1 MSADYTMVTNLDT
14 PGNRRLLDTMVED
27 VEEILPGLFSHG
39 SNYSELL
46 REFCAQSSGYMEVG
60 SLSTLKAALSGDM
73 GYIPDPIEK
82 LTEVLG
88 DGLSYHVIDDEL
100 IQSALNAYDIP
111 NVGSYYDNLILPE
124 VLREFMEARKG
135 HLLMCFNM

>member
-1 MSADYTMVTNLDT
+1 MSADYTLVTNLDT
-14 PGNRRLLDTMVED
+14 PGNRRLLRTMVES

-46 REFCAQSSGYMEVG
+46 HEFCAQSSGYIEVG
-60 SLSTLKAALSGDM
+60 SLSTLKAALSGDT

-88 DGLSYHVIDDEL
+88 DGMSYHVITDEL
-100 IQSALNAYDIP
+100 IESALNAYDVP
-111 NVGSYYDNLILPE
+111 NDSYYDNLIQP
-124 VLREFMEARKG
+124 VTLREFLETRKG

>member
-1 MSADYTMVTNLDT
+1 MSADYTIVTNIDT
-14 PGNRRLLDTMVED
+14 PGNRRLVKTMIED
-27 VEEILPGLFSHG
+27 VREIMDGLFSHG
-39 SNYSELL
+39 PNYSELL

-60 SLSTLKAALSGDM
+60 SLSTLKAALSGDG

>member
-14 PGNRRLLDTMVED
+14 PGNRRLLDTMVEG

-46 REFCAQSSGYMEVG
+46 HEFCAQSSGYMEVG
-60 SLSTLKAALSGDM
+60 SLSTLKAALSGDG

>member
-14 PGNRRLLDTMVED
+14 PGNRRLLDTMVES

-39 SNYSELL
+39 ANYSELL

-60 SLSTLKAALSGDM
+60 SLSTLKAALSGDT

-88 DGLSYHVIDDEL
+88 DGMSYHVITDEL
-100 IQSALNAYDIP
+100 IESALNAYDVP
-111 NVGSYYDNLILPE
+111 NDSYYDNLIQPE
-124 VLREFMEARKG
+124 TLHEFLETRKG

>member
-14 PGNRRLLDTMVED
+14 PGNRRLLDTMVEG

-46 REFCAQSSGYMEVG
+46 HEFCAQSSGYMEVG
-60 SLSTLKAALSGDM
+60 SLSTLKAALSGDT
-73 GYIPDPIEK
+73 GYIPDPIDN
-82 LTEVLG
+82 LTKVLG
-88 DGLSYHVIDDEL
+88 DGMSYHVITDEL
-100 IQSALNAYDIP
+100 IESALNAYDVP
-111 NVGSYYDNLILPE
+111 NDSYYDNLILPE
-124 VLREFMEARKG
+124 VLREFLEARKG

>member
-1 MSADYTMVTNLDT
+1 VSADYTMVTNIDT
-14 PGNRRLLDTMVED
+14 PGNRRLLKTMVES
-27 VEEILPGLFSHG
+27 VEEIMDGLFSHG
-39 SNYSELL
+39 PNYSELL
-46 REFCAQSSGYMEVG
+46 HEFCAQSSGYMEVG
-60 SLSTLKAALSGDM
+60 SLSTLKAALSGDT

-88 DGLSYHVIDDEL
+88 DGMSYHIINKKL
-100 IQSALNAYDIP
+100 IEEALKAYDVP
-111 NVGSYYDNLILPE
+111 NTSLYYDNLIRPE